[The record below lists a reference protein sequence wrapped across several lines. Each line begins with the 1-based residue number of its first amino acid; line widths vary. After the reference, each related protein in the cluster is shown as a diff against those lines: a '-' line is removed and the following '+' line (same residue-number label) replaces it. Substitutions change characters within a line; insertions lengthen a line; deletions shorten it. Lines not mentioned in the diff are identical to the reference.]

1 MYSDTKAG
9 PHMTT
14 NSHQTDKI
22 DRTDQKTILV
32 GVTDIF
38 FYTKVRDA
46 LMAKGYQIERAR
58 TQQEVVEKASATIP
72 SAFVVN
78 MNDERFNALQ
88 ALESLKADARLRAI
102 PILAFANHE
111 EVDTFN
117 RARALGVTKI
127 VSRNEFSFRLRDLVE
142 EVISAQPSAISSQLN
157 PKAEG

>member
-1 MYSDTKAG
+1 MNK
-9 PHMTT
+9 T
-14 NSHQTDKI
+14 N
-22 DRTDQKTILV
+22 QKTVLV

-58 TQQEVVEKASATIP
+58 TQQEVAEKASATIP

-88 ALESLKADARLRAI
+88 ALEGLKADARLRAI
-102 PILAFANHE
+102 PILAFVNHE

-127 VSRNEFSFRLRDLVE
+127 VSRNEFSSRLRDLVE
-142 EVISAQPSAISSQLN
+142 EVISAQQ
-157 PKAEG
+157 